1 MNDSIFLGGT
11 LRIFGESLNKDVPYK
26 TLLLSTKDSASFVVK
41 EILEKYG
48 YDKEDPA
55 LYCLVQVIVPPHGQN
70 DSTDLQNNGGIKEYI
85 LDDDD
90 CPLTIQ
96 HQHNRNRG
104 MYIFLIL
111 ILIVM
116 CGIHLKFKCYILNK

>member
-1 MNDSIFLGGT
+1 MFYLISGGT

-26 TLLLSTKDSASFVVK
+26 TLLLSTKDSASYVVK

-55 LYCLVQVIVPPHGQN
+55 QYCLVQSIVSPHGQN
-70 DSTDLQNNGGIKEYI
+70 DGPDFQNSGGIREYI

-104 MYIFLIL
+104 MFTLSLSI
-111 ILIVM
+111 
-116 CGIHLKFKCYILNK
+116 